1 MNARKVV
8 VTHYTFPDL
17 DRERAAAEANGAQ
30 FVSLQCR
37 TAGEAAEAAAGAS
50 EATLGRL
57 KALLAQDIERPL
69 CGETPRRVVPGSRL

>member
-1 MNARKVV
+1 MKIMRIVV
-8 VTHYTFPDL
+8 IDHTFPDL

-37 TAGEAAEAAAGAS
+37 TAGEAAEAAAGVS

>member
-17 DRERAAAEANGAQ
+17 DRERAAAVANGAHIAL
-30 FVSLQCR
+30 FQCR
-37 TAGEAAEAAAGAS
+37 SAAEAAF

-57 KALLAQDIERPL
+57 QALLAQDIGRAL
-69 CGETPRRVVPGSRL
+69 RGETPRRVVRGSQA